1 MKLEVNSYRVGDVS
15 PINKDSIPF
24 NVGKVIVTLKAS
36 KLFDSDELWACL
48 SRHLDGDWGDVSEEV
63 RHDNNQALLRN
74 EPLVSLYNLDDGR
87 VLQIITEDNRETTT
101 LMLPDD
107 Y

>member
-1 MKLEVNSYRVGDVS
+1 MKLDVNSYRVGDIFS
-15 PINKDSIPF
+15 NNKSSIPF

-48 SRHLDGDWGDVSEEV
+48 SRHIDGDWGDVSEEV
-63 RHDNNQALLRN
+63 QHDNNQALLRD
-74 EPLVSLYNLDDGR
+74 EPLVSLYNLNDGR